1 MALDIWIG
9 YVLAMLVISI
19 SPGSGCINTLS
30 TSLSYGFRL
39 ATAAIAGLQV
49 GLLIQLII
57 VGVGLGAI
65 FVTSRTAFF
74 VLQWAGVLYLVWIGA
89 SKLIWPKTQLASES
103 LQIPKSALFNR
114 AIVINVTNPK
124 AFVFLAAFFP
134 QFIDQNAD
142 LLPQYTILAITSLL
156 IDTAVMLNY
165 AWLAH
170 SLRPWLNSEHLM
182 RRQEQFFGLL
192 FVSAGCLLA
201 VY

>member
-1 MALDIWIG
+1 MALDMWIG

-49 GLLIQLII
+49 GLLIQLTI

-65 FVTSRTAFF
+65 FATSPTAFF

>member
-142 LLPQYTILAITSLL
+142 LLPQYIILAITSLL

-170 SLRPWLNSEHLM
+170 SLRPLLNSEHLM

>member
-1 MALDIWIG
+1 MALDMWIG

-65 FVTSRTAFF
+65 FATSRTAFF

-142 LLPQYTILAITSLL
+142 LLPQYTILAIT
-156 IDTAVMLNY
+156 
-165 AWLAH
+165 
-170 SLRPWLNSEHLM
+170 
-182 RRQEQFFGLL
+182 
-192 FVSAGCLLA
+192 
-201 VY
+201 

>member
-1 MALDIWIG
+1 MTFDLWIA

-30 TSLSYGFRL
+30 TSLSYGFRQ
-39 ATAAIAGLQV
+39 AIPAIAGLQV
-49 GLLIQLII
+49 GLLIQLTI
-57 VGVGLGAI
+57 VGIGLGAI
-65 FVTSRTAFF
+65 FATSPTAFL

-89 SKLIWPKTQLASES
+89 SKLIWPKTQLASKS
-103 LQIPKSALFNR
+103 VSVPKSALFNR
-114 AIVINVTNPK
+114 AILINVTNPK

-134 QFIDQNAD
+134 QFIDQSAD
-142 LLPQYTILAITSLL
+142 LLRQYIILAVTSLV

-170 SLRPWLNSEHLM
+170 ALRTLMNSEHLM

-201 VY
+201 IY

>member
-65 FVTSRTAFF
+65 FATSRTAFF

-170 SLRPWLNSEHLM
+170 SLRPLLNSEHLM
-182 RRQEQFFGLL
+182 CRQEQFFGLL

>member
-65 FVTSRTAFF
+65 FATSRTAFF

-89 SKLIWPKTQLASES
+89 SKLIWPKTQLTSES

-170 SLRPWLNSEHLM
+170 SLRPLLNSEHLM

-192 FVSAGCLLA
+192 FMSAGCLLA